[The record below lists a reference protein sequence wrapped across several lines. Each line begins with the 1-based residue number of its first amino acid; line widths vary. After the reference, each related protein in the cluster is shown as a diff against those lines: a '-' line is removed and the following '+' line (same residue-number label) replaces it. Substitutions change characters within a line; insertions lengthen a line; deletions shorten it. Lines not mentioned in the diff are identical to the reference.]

1 MSQSAERS
9 TTSDVG
15 GGRRR
20 RCGLRERK
28 KQATRRAIQ
37 QAALRLVAERGLE
50 NVTVD
55 DIAAAVDVAPRTFFN
70 YFSAKEDALLAR
82 DPEKRA
88 SVIAA
93 LAARP
98 AEESPLAALH
108 AVLVGQADQMA
119 AQADDWT
126 LRMQLVEKYP
136 QLLPSHLAGFADGER
151 AMAEAIASR
160 TGISREESLYPDLVA
175 AAAIAA
181 MRTAMAHWRARPGSR
196 PLAEHID
203 DAFRELTEGLAK
215 PVAKTSRP
223 KTTISSVERTR
234 RRTGEQA

>member
-1 MSQSAERS
+1 M
-9 TTSDVG
+9 
-15 GGRRR
+15 
-20 RCGLRERK
+20 
-28 KQATRRAIQ
+28 
-37 QAALRLVAERGLE
+37 
-50 NVTVD
+50 
-55 DIAAAVDVAPRTFFN
+55 IAASRPG
-70 YFSAKEDALLAR
+70 
-82 DPEKRA
+82 
-88 SVIAA
+88 
-93 LAARP
+93 P

-136 QLLPSHLAGFADGER
+136 QLLPRHLAGFADGER

-160 TGISREESLYPDLVA
+160 TGISREECLYPDLVA